1 MNVRRILTF
10 AVSTLVLVGVGTG
23 CSSDN
28 VRSSLY
34 VTEINNGEALT
45 SDVIDYGN
53 DRVASD
59 DDFVY
64 EDEVQ
69 VTIWATTRDD
79 IVNTDAAYSNVMIE
93 SYDVRFESSEE
104 IDGFSAGLGWFVPVR
119 NTYDGVLT
127 LVPASLKAKNP
138 LMALQAG
145 GEIQATAHITFH
157 ARETDSENELTFTT
171 QIPVNFANWTDQ

>member
-34 VTEINNGEALT
+34 VWEINNGEALT
-45 SDVIDYGN
+45 SDVLDYGN
-53 DRVASD
+53 DGVASN

-64 EDEVQ
+64 EDEVP
-69 VTIWATTRDD
+69 VLIWATSRDD
-79 IVNTDAAYSNVMIE
+79 IVNTDAAYSYITID

-119 NTYDGVLT
+119 NTYQGTLT
-127 LVPASLKAKNP
+127 VVPASLKTKNP
-138 LMALQAG
+138 LLALQTA

-157 ARETDSENELTFTT
+157 AREADSNNEFTFSTR
-171 QIPVNFANWTDQ
+171 IPVNFANWND